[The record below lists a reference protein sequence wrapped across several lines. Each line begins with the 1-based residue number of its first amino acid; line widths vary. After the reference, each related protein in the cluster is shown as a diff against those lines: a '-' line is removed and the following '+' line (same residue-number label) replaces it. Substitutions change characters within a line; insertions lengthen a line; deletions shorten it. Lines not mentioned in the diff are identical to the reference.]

1 MLDLLKFFGPIV
13 DTLLI
18 SLIMDSK
25 RVFMGA
31 IIPTS
36 ATLIIMWMPLL
47 LLLTKKSLNT
57 RYETLDKIGYY
68 IKNKSGQ

>member
-18 SLIMDSK
+18 SLSMDSK
-25 RVFMGA
+25 QVFMGA

-36 ATLIIMWMPLL
+36 AMLIIMWMPLL
-47 LLLTKKSLNT
+47 LLLTKKA
-57 RYETLDKIGYY
+57 
-68 IKNKSGQ
+68 

>member
-13 DTLLI
+13 NTLLI

-25 RVFMGA
+25 QVFMGA

-36 ATLIIMWMPLL
+36 AMLIIMWMPLL
-47 LLLTKKSLNT
+47 LLLTKKA
-57 RYETLDKIGYY
+57 
-68 IKNKSGQ
+68 